1 MDTKSNPTLKLAFFL
16 SLILKIHFS
25 YGVDSISTDDVL
37 SGQSTIISASRV
49 FEMGFFRPGTA
60 SNYYVGIWHLEDTSR
75 RAVWVANREKPVSLA
90 SELRITDGNL
100 VLYDE
105 LKQQVWSTNVS
116 SSSTTSRSVQ
126 AVLLDSGN
134 LVLNDKS
141 SGPSIPLWES
151 FEFPSHAWL
160 PGAKIGY
167 NKTSKT
173 REILTSWKNSE
184 DPAPGLF
191 SVQLDQVEN
200 SVVILW
206 NRTKISWTSGRWDG
220 HIFSGIPEMKRSGEN
235 SLFTFVSD
243 ENESYITYTK
253 TNTSTLINHFEM
265 DVTGQLTQLNWR
277 PNDGW
282 NAFWSVPSQRCELYS
297 LCGAYANCKSNE
309 KSLTPC
315 QCLMGFEPNS
325 PSDWELKDYSG
336 GCYRKTKLQCEMN
349 NSNDTTVDR
358 FLEMADM
365 SVPENEHSEEATS
378 LAECESRC
386 LSNCSC
392 SGYSYGSLGCTIFS
406 GELLNLKQLVV
417 GDSRQR
423 TLYIRL
429 ADSEFRMHSTKFRRW
444 KLYVLLF
451 GVIAIAMV
459 ISFIACFI
467 YLRRRKRAANKQ
479 ELDSLTDSGQFKED
493 EKEGMHVPFVAL
505 ANILAATDNFS
516 EANKLG
522 QGGFGPVYKGK
533 FPGDQDIAIKRLS
546 SGSGQGSEE
555 FKNEVLLIAKLQH
568 RNLVRLL
575 GYCAERNEQIL
586 IYEYMPNKSLDS
598 FLFENFRELLNWEIR
613 FHIIMGIARGLL
625 YLHHDSRLRIIHR
638 DLKISNV
645 LLDEEMNPK
654 ISDFGLAK
662 IFEGKQTE
670 GSTNRVVGTY
680 GYMSPEYAI
689 EGLFSTK
696 SDVFS
701 FGIVTLEIITGQRNS
716 KSYRLEQGVGLIGYV
731 WEMWN
736 ESKAVEL
743 IDSTL
748 RETLNEDEFMRC
760 VRVALLCV
768 QDDPND
774 RPTMSNV
781 IMMLGSETA
790 SLPSPQQPTFVV
802 KRFLSST
809 PSLLHSS
816 SSSNL
821 LTDSLYQGR

>member
-1 MDTKSNPTLKLAFFL
+1 MDTNSIPTLKIAFFL
-16 SLILKIHFS
+16 SLILKMDFS

-60 SNYYVGIWHLEDTSR
+60 PNYYVGIWHLEDTSR

-141 SGPSIPLWES
+141 SSPSIPLWES

-167 NKTSKT
+167 NKTSKIGQ
-173 REILTSWKNSE
+173 ILTSWKNSE

-191 SVQLDQVEN
+191 SIRLHHADN
-200 SVVILW
+200 SVRMQW
-206 NRTKISWTSGRWDG
+206 SRTKLYWNSGPWDA
-220 HIFSGIPEMKRSGEN
+220 HEFKSGNPKMKIINGN
-235 SLFTFVSD
+235 YFYFVSN
-243 ENESYITYTK
+243 ENDSYINYTV
-253 TNTSTLINHFEM
+253 TNTSTSITHFEM
-265 DVTGQLTQLNWR
+265 DVTGQLTQVTLR
-277 PNDGW
+277 PNNG
-282 NAFWSVPSQRCELYS
+282 WSVVWSIPSQRCDVYS
-297 LCGAYANCKSNE
+297 LCGAYANCKSND

-315 QCLMGFEPNS
+315 QCLRGFEPNS

-336 GCYRKTKLQCEMN
+336 GCYRKTKLQCDSN
-349 NSNDTTVDR
+349 NTTVDR

-365 SVPENEHSEEATS
+365 SIPENEHSEEASS
-378 LAECESRC
+378 LAECQSRC

-392 SGYSYGSLGCTIFS
+392 SGYSYGSFGCEIYT
-406 GELLNLKQLVV
+406 GELLNLEQLVA

-429 ADSEFRMHSTKFRRW
+429 ADSEFRMHNQRW

-451 GVIAIAMV
+451 GVIAIAMF

-479 ELDSLTDSGQFKED
+479 ELSSLIDSNQFKED
-493 EKEGMHVPFVAL
+493 EKEGIHAPFVAL

-533 FPGDQDIAIKRLS
+533 FPGGQEIAIKRLS

-575 GYCAERNEQIL
+575 GYCNERNEQLL
-586 IYEYMPNKSLDS
+586 IYEFMPNKSLDS
-598 FLFENFRELLNWEIR
+598 FLF
-613 FHIIMGIARGLL
+613 AR
-625 YLHHDSRLRIIHR
+625 I
-638 DLKISNV
+638 
-645 LLDEEMNPK
+645 
-654 ISDFGLAK
+654 FG
-662 IFEGKQTE
+662 GKQTQ
-670 GSTNRVVGTY
+670 GITNRVVGTY
-680 GYMSPEYAI
+680 GYMSPEYAL

-696 SDVFS
+696 SDVYS
-701 FGIVTLEIITGQRNS
+701 FGIVTLEIITGQRSS
-716 KSYRLEQGVGLIGYV
+716 KSDHLEQNVGLIGYV
-731 WEMWN
+731 WDMWN
-736 ESKAVEL
+736 ESKVFEL
-743 IDSTL
+743 IDSTI
-748 RETLNEDEFMRC
+748 RENFNEDEFMRC
-760 VRVALLCV
+760 VRVGLLCV
-768 QDDPND
+768 QHNPND

-781 IMMLGSETA
+781 ILMLGSEIA
-790 SLPSPQQPTFVV
+790 NLPSPQQPTFVV
-802 KRFLSST
+802 KRSLSCT
-809 PSLLHSS
+809 PTHSHSS
-816 SSSNL
+816 SSNNL
-821 LTDSLYQGR
+821 LTDTLYQGR